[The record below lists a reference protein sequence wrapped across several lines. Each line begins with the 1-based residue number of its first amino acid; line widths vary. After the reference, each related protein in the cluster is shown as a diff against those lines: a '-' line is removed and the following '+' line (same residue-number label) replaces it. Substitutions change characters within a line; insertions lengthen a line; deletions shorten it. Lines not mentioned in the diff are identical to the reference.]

1 MRKKGASRVKNKMSL
16 VSIKTLLKDAQ
27 EKNYAV
33 GSFSIANMEMVL
45 GVIKAAEETK
55 SPIIL
60 QIAEVRLNYSPLALI
75 GPLMLAA
82 AKNAKVP
89 VAVHLDH
96 GTTLECIKQALELG
110 FTSVMFDG
118 SHLPLEENIAMTKKV
133 VETARPYGAAVEA
146 EIGCVGGSEDGSVD
160 IAMRCTSPEQA
171 VKFHSETG
179 VDALAIAIGNAHGNY
194 KEAPC
199 LRFDILEKVRD
210 SVSVPLVLHGGTGI
224 EPKDFIKCHQNGI
237 KKINIATATFDSVQK
252 NVRAAYENAEIKG
265 YYDLHSKEVEGAYLN
280 AKKHMEIFYS
290 VGKAE

>member
-1 MRKKGASRVKNKMSL
+1 MPLVNMKDLLLEAKKGG
-16 VSIKTLLKDAQ
+16 
-27 EKNYAV
+27 YAV
-33 GSFSIANMEMVL
+33 GSFSIANMEMIL

-60 QIAEVRLNYSPLALI
+60 QIAQVRLNHSPLHII
-75 GPLMLAA
+75 GPTMIAA

-96 GTTLECIKQALELG
+96 GTTLECISQALELG

-118 SHLPLEENIAMTKKV
+118 SHLPVEENIAMTKKV
-133 VETARPYGAAVEA
+133 MNLAKAYGAAVEA

-171 VKFHSETG
+171 KHFWEETN
-179 VDALAIAIGNAHGNY
+179 VDALAIAIGNAHGFY
-194 KEAPC
+194 KEAPE

-210 SVSVPLVLHGGTGI
+210 AVDVPLVLHGGTGI
-224 EPKDFIKCHQNGI
+224 EREDFIRCHQSGI
-237 KKINIATATFDSVQK
+237 KKINIATATFATVEKQ
-252 NVRAAYENAEIKG
+252 VRQDYAAGKIGG
-265 YYDLHSKEVEGAYLN
+265 YYDLHQSEIQGAYTN
-280 AKKHMEIFYS
+280 AKAHMEIFYS